1 MISKFL
7 TALLIV
13 AAAFGAALAQ
23 EQSQNSNNP
32 PSKGVAP
39 KVENGIGRADVR
51 VVDENGN
58 PIRNVYVKLES
69 TRTDGYFCE
78 SWNDTDEFGVAVLPA
93 IHMGSLK
100 LHVKA
105 KGYNKLKMDVSAS
118 SLDQP
123 VRVVLQKKS

>member
-1 MISKFL
+1 MILKFL

-13 AAAFGAALAQ
+13 AAVFGTALAQ
-23 EQSQNSNNP
+23 EQSQNPNP

-39 KVENGIGRADVR
+39 KNENGIGRADVR

-78 SWNDTDEFGVAVLPA
+78 SWNDTDEFGIAVLPA

-100 LHVKA
+100 LHIKA
-105 KGYNKLKMDVSAS
+105 KGYNKLKMDVPAS